1 MFNNFLKHVSWRM
14 STVSWCFL
22 FFFSYSGDLWSGS
35 EAGVIKIWPWEA
47 IERSFSLTAE
57 ERPMAAMLI
66 ERSFIDPSSQVAV
79 NGYSN
84 TLNSDVKYLL
94 SDNTRAKVWSAG
106 YLSFAFWYAYILNII
121 FCYFQYVL
129 FCAFF
134 WVKSYFP
141 WIQIWSPFDLNLY
154 VIISVIVNSIFYIL
168 PSVCR
173 QHAICISAKGKDCW
187 CFFLNYI
194 YVLCDSLYQPK
205 EIRKRKKN

>member
-1 MFNNFLKHVSWRM
+1 M
-14 STVSWCFL
+14 
-22 FFFSYSGDLWSGS
+22 
-35 EAGVIKIWPWEA
+35 IKIWPWEA
-47 IERSFSLTAE
+47 IERSLSLTAE

-66 ERSFIDPSSQVAV
+66 ERSFIDPRSEVAV

-134 WVKSYFP
+134 
-141 WIQIWSPFDLNLY
+141 
-154 VIISVIVNSIFYIL
+154 
-168 PSVCR
+168 
-173 QHAICISAKGKDCW
+173 
-187 CFFLNYI
+187 
-194 YVLCDSLYQPK
+194 
-205 EIRKRKKN
+205 